1 MANFW
6 ENDPVVSAPVPID
19 PNGAFWANDAVVTT
33 QAAPVAAQERPWWA
47 PKGTIGDAIYQLN
60 QPGEM
65 AGDYEPSMVP
75 FLDPINAAANNFVRQ
90 IPIVGPALE
99 TAGNHVDA
107 AFASMIEGKPVTAEE
122 RAAINQAEMDNY
134 PLAAGA
140 GGVAGAVAPL
150 AGAGVA
156 IPAVGRALG
165 MTGGMGS
172 QMLAGG
178 VSGSLISG
186 ADSLARGGSMGDAG
200 VAALAGGGIG
210 LVAPWAAKGVG
221 SVVNRVAGKSA
232 PAHVRTLAKGLA
244 RDKVDP
250 AMLQARIDA
259 IGADAVI
266 ADLGP
271 NLTRQAA
278 AIASLPGEGQATL
291 RTALGARNQGTN
303 QRVQKT
309 VNEIIGE
316 ATTPAQVAK
325 NIRAEKDALSPYY
338 EKALEG
344 ARAVDTEG
352 VALTLDSLA
361 VNMRGNA
368 QKAAQSIRKML
379 NVAGEADVLDPNPRT
394 LFETRKAI
402 DGMMQTA
409 VDGNERFV
417 LSTARQEIDA
427 LLEKSVPGIKVIDGE
442 FQRLSQMEEAF
453 GAGQQVLDSGRTAVR
468 PADLAHSVSEMPDDI
483 FQYMS
488 AGTRAEIDRIIG
500 TTANNLS
507 ALKTALKGDGSW
519 NRQRLATMF
528 GQEKADALL
537 EVLEREMAYNRTFDT
552 VMRNSETAARE
563 AAQSDV
569 APAQFGRK
577 QTGVMDL
584 LLALPQKAANAAAR
598 SRSEVVNAQLADL
611 LASRPTPDLVD
622 QLLAARARGPNYFPP
637 ASAAVIMG
645 PEEPRNPLRIVI
657 DGANPIR

>member
-107 AFASMIEGKPVTAEE
+107 AFASLVEGKPVTAED
-122 RAAINQAEMDNY
+122 RAAINQAEMDKF
-134 PLAAGA
+134 PLASGA

-150 AGAGVA
+150 AGAGIA

-172 QMLAGG
+172 QMLAGTL
-178 VSGSLISG
+178 SGGTIAA
-186 ADSLARGGSMGDAG
+186 ADTVARGGSAQDAG

-221 SVVNRVAGKSA
+221 SVVNNMAGKSA
-232 PAHVRTLAKGLA
+232 PAHVRTLAKGLD
-244 RDKVDP
+244 RDKIDP
-250 AMLQARIDA
+250 KMVQARMDA
-259 IGADAVI
+259 IGADAVM

-291 RTALGARNQGTN
+291 RATLGARNQGTN

-325 NIRAEKDALSPYY
+325 NIRAEQDTLSPLY

-344 ARAVDTEG
+344 ARPVDTRA
-352 VALTLDSLA
+352 VAEQLDMFSN
-361 VNMRGNA
+361 VMRGSA
-368 QKAAQSIRKML
+368 QKSAQSIRKWL
-379 NVAGEADVLDPNPRT
+379 DVTGKQGQLDTNPRT

-402 DGMMQTA
+402 DGMLETA
-409 VDGNERFV
+409 VEGNEIHV
-417 LSTARQEIDA
+417 LGEARKAIDA
-427 LLEKSVPGIKVIDGE
+427 VLTDAVPGIKVIDGE
-442 FQRLSQMEEAF
+442 FQRLAQMKEAF
-453 GAGQQVLDSGRTAVR
+453 GEGQQVLDSGRTAVR
-468 PADLAHSVSEMPDDI
+468 PSDLAKTAAEMPEDI

-488 AGTRAEIDRIIG
+488 DGTRAEIDRIIG
-500 TTANNLS
+500 TTANNLT
-507 ALKTALKGDGSW
+507 ALKSALKGDGSW

-537 EVLEREMAYNRTFDT
+537 EILEREMTYNRTFDA
-552 VMRNSETAARE
+552 VMRNSETAARL
-563 AAQSDV
+563 AAQADV
-569 APAQFGRK
+569 APAQYGTKPAGILDFA
-577 QTGVMDL
+577 
-584 LLALPQKAANAAAR
+584 LALPQKAANAAAR
-598 SRSEVVNAQLADL
+598 GRSEKVNAELARI
-611 LASRPTPDLVD
+611 LASQPAPELVD
-622 QLLAARARGPNYFPP
+622 QLIASRTRGTNYVPP
-637 ASAAVIMG
+637 AAAGLILG
-645 PEEPRNPLRIVI
+645 PEEPRTPLRIVI